1 MASGSAPSAALT
13 GSGWQPPLQ
22 LSPVT
27 SELAEA
33 EEWLSAFSAAGVEG
47 LVVKGASSRYQPGRR
62 GWVKVKHRQTMEAI
76 VGAVT
81 GTLRRPEVL
90 VVGRYRGE
98 EFEVVGRTVTLT
110 PDQSAE
116 IGKLL
121 KPAGPRRCKPA
132 TTATP

>member
-1 MASGSAPSAALT
+1 
-13 GSGWQPPLQ
+13 
-22 LSPVT
+22 V
-27 SELAEA
+27 
-33 EEWLSAFSAAGVEG
+33 
-47 LVVKGASSRYQPGRR
+47 
-62 GWVKVKHRQTMEAI
+62 EAI

-90 VVGRYRGE
+90 MVGRYRGE

-116 IGKLL
+116 IGKLP